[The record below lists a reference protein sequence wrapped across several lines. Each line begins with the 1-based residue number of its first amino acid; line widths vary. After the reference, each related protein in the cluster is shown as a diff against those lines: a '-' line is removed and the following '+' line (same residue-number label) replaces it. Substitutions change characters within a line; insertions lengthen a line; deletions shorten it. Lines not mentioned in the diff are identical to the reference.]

1 MGVRTRPGIK
11 HDHHHNQQQEA
22 LAEQHR
28 NGIGPCSPP
37 AAGWYPGLCRWHCLL
52 PRDGGGRAVL
62 PLSLDG
68 CWASA
73 APGAAPSSRV
83 RGSAGPLWLTQP
95 WCPGTGQR
103 VPLVPWLCW
112 VVVLSTVGAPA
123 NYGFFFIFLGFFFAF
138 LAANLTLQV
147 PWRKQNCAQ
156 GAASLPAPPHRG
168 QSRAAAPGEGPWAGA
183 RALPPL
189 PNQIPS
195 LEPAIWGTGPHAAPP
210 GFSRGIGVGPQP
222 ERQRTG
228 TAQCLCER
236 VAAWDGAAGD
246 GQGKTKNPP
255 K

>member
-1 MGVRTRPGIK
+1 MS
-11 HDHHHNQQQEA
+11 Q
-22 LAEQHR
+22 
-28 NGIGPCSPP
+28 P
-37 AAGWYPGLCRWHCLL
+37 AAGGIGRATQKRYWPPFSTGSGVVPGAVPLASPAPLGWV
-52 PRDGGGRAVL
+52 GGAVL

-73 APGAAPSSRV
+73 APGSAPSSRL
-83 RGSAGPLWLTQP
+83 RGSAGALWLTQP
-95 WCPGTGQR
+95 RCPGTGQH

-112 VVVLSTVGAPA
+112 VVVLSTAGAPT
-123 NYGFFFIFLGFFFAF
+123 NYGFFFIFLGVFFAF
-138 LAANLTLQV
+138 LAANLPLQV
-147 PWRKQNCAQ
+147 PWRKQDCAQ

-183 RALPPL
+183 RPLPPL
-189 PNQIPS
+189 PSQIPS
-195 LEPAIWGTGPHAAPP
+195 LEPAIWGTRPHTAPA
-210 GFSRGIGVGPQP
+210 GFSWGIGVGPRS

-236 VAAWDGAAGD
+236 VAAWDRAAGD

>member
-1 MGVRTRPGIK
+1 MPLASPAPSGWRGQGSSAPLPGWMLGFSSPGGCSFLQGV
-11 HDHHHNQQQEA
+11 
-22 LAEQHR
+22 
-28 NGIGPCSPP
+28 
-37 AAGWYPGLCRWHCLL
+37 GLCGAPLAYPAPVPWDRAACAL
-52 PRDGGGRAVL
+52 GAVAVL
-62 PLSLDG
+62 G
-68 CWASA
+68 CSA
-73 APGAAPSSRV
+73 QHC
-83 RGSAGPLWLTQP
+83 GSTRKLWLFLYFF
-95 WCPGTGQR
+95 R
-103 VPLVPWLCW
+103 V
-112 VVVLSTVGAPA
+112 
-123 NYGFFFIFLGFFFAF
+123 FFAF
-138 LAANLTLQV
+138 LAANLPLQV

-183 RALPPL
+183 RPLPPL

-236 VAAWDGAAGD
+236 IAAWDGAAGD

>member
-11 HDHHHNQQQEA
+11 HDHHHNQQREA

-52 PRDGGGRAVL
+52 PRDGRGRAVL

-123 NYGFFFIFLGFFFAF
+123 NYGFFLYFFRGFFCFFGSKLNTPGA
-138 LAANLTLQV
+138 LEKAKLCTGGCLSAS
-147 PWRKQNCAQ
+147 PSAQ
-156 GAASLPAPPHRG
+156 GSEQSCCSRGGTVGRSQSSAPPAQPNPLTGASNLGYRTPRCPPGLLTGHWCG
-168 QSRAAAPGEGPWAGA
+168 APAGA
-183 RALPPL
+183 AENGHSSMPL
-189 PNQIPS
+189 
-195 LEPAIWGTGPHAAPP
+195 
-210 GFSRGIGVGPQP
+210 
-222 ERQRTG
+222 
-228 TAQCLCER
+228 
-236 VAAWDGAAGD
+236 
-246 GQGKTKNPP
+246 
-255 K
+255 